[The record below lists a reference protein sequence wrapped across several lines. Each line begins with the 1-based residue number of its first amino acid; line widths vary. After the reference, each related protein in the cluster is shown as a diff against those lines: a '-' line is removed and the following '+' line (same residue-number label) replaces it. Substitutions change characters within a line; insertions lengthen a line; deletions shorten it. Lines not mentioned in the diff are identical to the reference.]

1 MLTNLKILRDE
12 RGISQKELSDA
23 INVSQQSINK
33 YENHNVQPDIE
44 ILKKMADYFD
54 TSIDYILGYTDIRKK
69 IGAAGSYVLNEYEAG
84 LIERLRTLTAEER
97 QCVDIVVRTL
107 LKK

>member
-1 MLTNLKILRDE
+1 MLPRLRELRDE
-12 RGISQKELSDA
+12 QNISQKELADA
-23 INVSQQSINK
+23 IKVSQQSINK
-33 YENHNVQPDIE
+33 YENHNSQPDIE
-44 ILKKMADYFD
+44 ILKKMADYFN

-69 IGAAGSYVLNEYEAG
+69 IGAAGAYDLNEYEAG
-84 LIERLRTLTAEER
+84 LIERIRTLTEEEK